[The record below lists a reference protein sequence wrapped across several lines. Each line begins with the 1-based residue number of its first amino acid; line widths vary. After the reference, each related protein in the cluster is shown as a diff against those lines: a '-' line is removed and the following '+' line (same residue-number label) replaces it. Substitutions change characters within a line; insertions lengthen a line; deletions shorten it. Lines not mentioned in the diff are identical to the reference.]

1 MKKLFAAVCSLLLSG
16 NFALAEDGV
25 LAEVPTMVQL
35 SNKDINRIVCPG
47 PMSDLIFSKEKSI
60 TGHFSGNNAFI
71 KFTIEDQ
78 NGKLVYAKEPSELYA
93 VCNGSVYTI
102 IATPA
107 SIDAVT
113 VRLATPKSNTV
124 EKNISRYRNMPV
136 EKQALQIIRE
146 AYNGTYPSSY
156 RVTDKK
162 DSITLCPDL
171 DVELHKF
178 IDVDGVGIRLKEFKV
193 TAKKTVDVDEKTF
206 LSSAISDAILAVA
219 VEDHQLTSGK
229 STRVFV
235 VEKKEHEPAQTKTI
249 DLRAA
254 ETGAPQ

>member
-1 MKKLFAAVCSLLLSG
+1 M
-16 NFALAEDGV
+16 
-25 LAEVPTMVQL
+25 
-35 SNKDINRIVCPG
+35 
-47 PMSDLIFSKEKSI
+47 
-60 TGHFSGNNAFI
+60 
-71 KFTIEDQ
+71 
-78 NGKLVYAKEPSELYA
+78 
-93 VCNGSVYTI
+93 
-102 IATPA
+102 
-107 SIDAVT
+107 
-113 VRLATPKSNTV
+113 
-124 EKNISRYRNMPV
+124 
-136 EKQALQIIRE
+136 EKQALQIIQGGIQRHLSLQL
-146 AYNGTYPSSY
+146 SSD
-156 RVTDKK
+156 DKK

-219 VEDHQLTSGK
+219 VEDHQLTSGQ